1 MEKMQHSKLVDYID
15 LLKVLFNT
23 GPLKTNLLIFETK
36 LKEDEFSKKIDFLLK
51 LQLIKKKV
59 KRKNETLFSITQNG
73 ISALSYF
80 KDVNL
85 LVQYKKE

>member
-23 GPLKTNLLIFETK
+23 GPLKTNQLIFETK
-36 LKEDEFSKKIDFLLK
+36 LKEYEFSKKIDFLLK

>member
-1 MEKMQHSKLVDYID
+1 
-15 LLKVLFNT
+15 
-23 GPLKTNLLIFETK
+23 LIFETK
-36 LKEDEFSKKIDFLLK
+36 LKEYEFSKKIDFLLK